1 MAQAQT
7 LEEVQERIESL
18 RRQIEH
24 HNRQYHELDRPEI
37 TDAEYDALFR
47 ELIELE
53 SRHPELLTPDSP
65 TQRVGSPPAEAFAK
79 VTHRVPMLS
88 LNNAF
93 EREEVR
99 EFDRRVHRALG
110 PAPVAYVTEL
120 KIDGLAMSIL
130 YEEGRYRTGATRG
143 DGFAGED
150 VTPNVKTIGSVP
162 LMAYVKEF
170 STGSLGWYLNGKT
183 SIDVGGKPVSVQ
195 IGMNLTIVGSKDL
208 PKDDAAT
215 AGE

>member
-162 LMAYVKEF
+162 LRVKAPAAFPRGFEVRGEVYMPRRSF
-170 STGSLGWYLNGKT
+170 WSHACIMLS
-183 SIDVGGKPVSVQ
+183 VSFYTRRLHFLRS
-195 IGMNLTIVGSKDL
+195 GL
-208 PKDDAAT
+208 
-215 AGE
+215 